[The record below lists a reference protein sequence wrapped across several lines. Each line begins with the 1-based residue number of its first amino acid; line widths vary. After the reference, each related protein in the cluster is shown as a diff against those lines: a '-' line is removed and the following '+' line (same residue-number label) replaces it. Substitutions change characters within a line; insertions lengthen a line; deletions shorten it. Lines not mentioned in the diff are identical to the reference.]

1 VNKTDFHCKN
11 RYLLIF
17 IADYYRKEKSKM
29 TADKINTFD
38 VLIEIP
44 RGSRNKYEYDFE
56 IKNAFR

>member
-1 VNKTDFHCKN
+1 VNKTIVKTDFTYFC
-11 RYLLIF
+11 
-17 IADYYRKEKSKM
+17 ADYYRKEKSKM